1 MGVLA
6 KLSTQASVP
15 APKIGSMPRF
25 RNPADVQS
33 AAIPGPGHYATPAG
47 AVESRQPRLPAVG
60 FARAQRDANK
70 KVGSPV
76 IWIDD
81 KVQREYYFRVDHY
94 GIKI

>member
-25 RNPADVQS
+25 HNPADVQS
-33 AAIPGPGHYATPAG
+33 AAIPGPGHYSTPSAV
-47 AVESRQPRLPAVG
+47 VESRQPRLPSVG

-70 KVGSPV
+70 KVSSAV
-76 IWIDD
+76 IC
-81 KVQREYYFRVDHY
+81 KHPKSHAFFRVLVLKVDH
-94 GIKI
+94 